1 MLEGLRTAAAG
12 MKAQQFK
19 LDAVSNDLANAN
31 TTGYKRLRVGFSD
44 LLYEQGGRPTISNE
58 AQLGTGSRAV
68 LNGRTFEQGNLQR
81 TDKPTDVALQ
91 GPGFMKVKL
100 ADGREALTRDGN
112 LHIDSSRRL
121 VTSFGGTLN
130 PSITV
135 PEGVSESE
143 ISIGR
148 DGSVLAKGQNI
159 GRIQLASV
167 RSPQNL
173 QSVGDNAFVAT
184 ARSGNAVAAPATT
197 TLEQG
202 ALEGSNTDM
211 AQAMTDMIEAQRTY
225 QLTSKAIQTADQMME
240 IANGVKR

>member
-31 TTGYKRLRVGFSD
+31 TNGYKRLRVGFSD

-58 AQLGTGSRAV
+58 AQLGTGARAV
-68 LNGRTFEQGNLQR
+68 QGGRTFEQGNLR
-81 TDKPTDVALQ
+81 TTDKPTDVGIQ
-91 GPGFMKVKL
+91 GPGFLRVKL
-100 ADGREALTRDGN
+100 ADGRDGLTRDGD
-112 LHIDSSRRL
+112 LHIDANRRL

-130 PSITV
+130 PNITI

-143 ISIGR
+143 ISIGQ
-148 DGSVLAKGQNI
+148 DGTVLAKGQNV
-159 GRIQLASV
+159 GRIALVNV

-173 QSVGDNAFVAT
+173 QSVGDNAFVT
-184 ARSGNAVAAPATT
+184 TERSGNAVAAPATT
-197 TLEQG
+197 VLKQGTLES
-202 ALEGSNTDM
+202 SNTDM
-211 AQAMTDMIEAQRTY
+211 AQAMTEMIEAQRTY